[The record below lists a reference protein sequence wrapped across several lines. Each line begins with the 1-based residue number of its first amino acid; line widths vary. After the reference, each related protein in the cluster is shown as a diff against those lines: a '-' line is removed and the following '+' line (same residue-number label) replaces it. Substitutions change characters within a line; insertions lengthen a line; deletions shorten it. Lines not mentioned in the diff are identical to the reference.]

1 MDRPSVRTIVAPAS
15 TVVPTLKTVAASS
28 DSYVLSKTLVALLLL
43 ATVDVTNF
51 LDRGS
56 TSGGSAARYLV
67 LLIPFGSIF
76 LIRLQRPS
84 PLVRQ
89 PALADWILLWL
100 MLFGLIGSLYGRL
113 YLDTGSSAL
122 PIFVPMAMGF
132 VYLATLHELSE
143 DEAWHLQRA
152 IAFVCLIYAALMVL
166 AASGAVPLL
175 QANRNYRNSMSMF
188 AALGFASILL
198 TRQWSRLVAFL
209 LLLSLAFLFYPS
221 ATLMLV
227 AFATLVTF
235 FVTRP
240 RGSNTRA
247 YLVGILLVSV
257 LVAGLLNFNRSIQLA
272 DDYFLAVG
280 KTNTTNTRLALWAA
294 GIEKFETSP
303 LVGDAFSGE
312 TTAEVA
318 RRITGGG
325 AHLDAPYHN
334 DYVLFLASGGLL
346 GFGLL
351 IGWFVVT
358 EVTIL
363 QRYRGFL
370 AAGQEKRAR
379 FLRALL
385 AGYNAWFVAAAFNP
399 LFSGASRTMT
409 LFSFYGLMM
418 CAGRPP
424 RPSPQINPP
433 AQPALASAEQPAATR
448 RRSRTV

>member
-1 MDRPSVRTIVAPAS
+1 VDRARIPTVLAPAS
-15 TVVPTLKTVAASS
+15 AVVRTARTVAARS
-28 DSYVLSKTLVALLLL
+28 DSYVLSRTLVGLLLL
-43 ATVDVTNF
+43 VTVDVTNF

-56 TSGGSAARYLV
+56 TSGGSAGRYIV
-67 LLIPFGSIF
+67 LLIPFATIF
-76 LIRLQRPS
+76 LIRLRHPS
-84 PLVRQ
+84 PLIRQ
-89 PALADWILLWL
+89 PALADWILMSL
-100 MLFGLIGSLYGRL
+100 MLFGLLGSLYGRL
-113 YLDTGSSAL
+113 YLHTGSTAL
-122 PIFVPMAMGF
+122 PIFLPMAMGF

-143 DEAWHLQRA
+143 DEAWELLRA
-152 IAFVCLIYAALMVL
+152 IALVCLVYATLAVL

-175 QANRNYRNSMSMF
+175 QANRNYRNATSMF

-198 TRQWSRLVAFL
+198 TQRRSRLVAFL
-209 LLLSLAFLFYPS
+209 LLLALAFLFYPS

-227 AFATLVTF
+227 VVTTFVTF
-235 FVTRP
+235 FITRP

-247 YLVGILLVSV
+247 YLVGIFLVSV
-257 LVAGLLNFNRSIQLA
+257 LVAGLLNFNSSIQLA

-280 KTNTTNTRLALWAA
+280 KTNNTNTRLALWAV
-294 GIEKFETSP
+294 GIEKFERSP
-303 LVGDAFSGE
+303 FVGDAFSGE

-346 GFGLL
+346 GLGLL

-385 AGYNAWFVAAAFNP
+385 AGYNAWFIAATFNP

-433 AQPALASAEQPAATR
+433 AQLALASHEQPAATR